1 MGTHHYPYTGLD
13 YIRQGTKF
21 ETSPFESNKT
31 YLVVVVVKIVRKKG
45 SEWSHSVPLG
55 AVRRVSRDDDGDS
68 MSCYL
73 KYLLLLCTLEAQ
85 GGLYLP
91 WFHGTANSMPKREY
105 WQAYHDIQPNP
116 SLHLPHSTLPL
127 DRRRPICDRDAT
139 DDPDAAPPPPRGY
152 ETSASGCVF
161 VCRFGTSLWS

>member
-1 MGTHHYPYTGLD
+1 M
-13 YIRQGTKF
+13 
-21 ETSPFESNKT
+21 
-31 YLVVVVVKIVRKKG
+31 KIVRKKD

-73 KYLLLLCTLEAQ
+73 KYRLLLSILEAQ

-91 WFHGTANSMPKREY
+91 WFHGTANSTPKQEY

-116 SLHLPHSTLPL
+116 SLHLPHSTQPP
-127 DRRRPICDRDAT
+127 DRHRPICDME
-139 DDPDAAPPPPRGY
+139 AADGSAAAAAAPPPPPRGY